1 MKKALR
7 LILFLSVLIF
17 IGAAVYVF
25 AQRPSEQNS
34 NKLQVTASFYPM
46 AYFAEEI
53 GGDKASVRNI
63 TPSGAEP
70 HDFEPTAQDIT
81 TIQKSK
87 VLVLNGLGFE
97 PWYSRIENDVKQN
110 NVQVVVASEGVEVL
124 AGEDPHSEEEHAA
137 EEHAG
142 EQHANEAQDPHVW
155 LSPILAQQQV
165 ANILKG
171 YITADPSNEAFYKA
185 NADALTTR
193 LSELDAKYKTG
204 LQQCERD
211 DIVTSHTA
219 FAYLA
224 HEYNLHQVA
233 ISGLSSSED
242 PSTQQLT
249 EVSNFARENNVEYIF
264 FESLVSP
271 RLSETIANEVG
282 AQTLVLD
289 PLEGIPDDERAQ
301 GKNYFTV
308 MESNLNNLQT
318 ALGCR
323 K

>member
-7 LILFLSVLIF
+7 LILFLSMLFF
-17 IGAAVYVF
+17 IGTAVYVF
-25 AQRPSEQNS
+25 AQSRTAQNT

-46 AYFAEEI
+46 AYFAEEV

-81 TIQKSK
+81 TIQNSK
-87 VLVLNGLGFE
+87 ILVLNGIGFE
-97 PWYSRIENDVKQN
+97 PWFSRIENDVKQN
-110 NVQVVVASEGVEVL
+110 NVQVVVASEGISVL

-137 EEHAG
+137 DEHAG
-142 EQHANEAQDPHVW
+142 EDHAAEAQDPHVW
-155 LSPILAQQQV
+155 LSPVLAQQQV

-171 YITADPSNEAFYKA
+171 YIAADPANEAYYRS
-185 NADALTTR
+185 NAEALTKR
-193 LSELDAKYKTG
+193 LAELDTKYRNG
-204 LQQCERD
+204 LQQCESE
-211 DIVTSHTA
+211 DIITSHTA

-224 HEYNLHQVA
+224 NEYMLHQVA
-233 ISGLSSSED
+233 ISGLSSED

-249 EVSNFARENNVEYIF
+249 EVANFARENNVQYIF

-308 MESNLNNLQT
+308 MEANLNNLQT

>member
-7 LILFLSVLIF
+7 LILFLSIIVF
-17 IGAAVYVF
+17 ISTAVYIF
-25 AQRPSEQNS
+25 AQTRGEQNA

-53 GGDKASVRNI
+53 GGEKATVKNI

-81 TIQKSK
+81 AIQNSK
-87 VLVLNGLGFE
+87 ILVLNGIGFE
-97 PWYSRIENDVKQN
+97 PWYARIENDVKQN
-110 NVQVVVASEGVEVL
+110 NVQIVTASEGVSAL
-124 AGEDPHSEEEHAA
+124 AGEDPHSEEEHTEEHAA
-137 EEHAG
+137 EE
-142 EQHANEAQDPHVW
+142 EHANEAQDPHVW
-155 LSPILAQQQV
+155 LSPVLAQKQV
-165 ANILKG
+165 DNILKG
-171 YITADPSNEAFYKA
+171 YIAADPANEAYYRS
-185 NADALTTR
+185 NADALKKR
-193 LSELDAKYKTG
+193 LSDLNAKYRSG
-204 LQQCERD
+204 LQACTSK

-224 HEYNLHQVA
+224 QEYGLHQVA

-242 PSTQQLT
+242 PSTQKLA
-249 EVSNFARENNVEYIF
+249 EVAEFARENNVQYIF

-271 RLSETIANEVG
+271 RLSETIAQEVG
-282 AQTLVLD
+282 AKTLVLD

-308 MESNLNNLQT
+308 MEANLENLQT